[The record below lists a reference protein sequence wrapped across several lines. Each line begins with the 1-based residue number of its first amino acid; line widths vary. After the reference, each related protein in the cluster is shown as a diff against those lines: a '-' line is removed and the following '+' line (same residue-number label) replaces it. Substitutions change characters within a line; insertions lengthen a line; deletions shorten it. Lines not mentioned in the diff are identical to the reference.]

1 MKTEVKIIKENGNP
15 VSAVVPIKK
24 WEDMVK
30 QLETMNDILDA
41 QRISSEIESGE
52 GETFPHD
59 FVKKLVEKKD
69 HPLRLWRKYRCLT
82 LLQLAKMVGVTK
94 SALSMIEN
102 GNSSPSGRLL
112 KLLSVALKCEM
123 EDVYTE
129 ETKQNV
135 KPYKKAESKHMEL
148 GIADKSD
155 D

>member
-1 MKTEVKIIKENGNP
+1 MKTKVEIIKENGKS
-15 VSAVVPIKK
+15 VSVVVPIKK
-24 WEDMVK
+24 WEIMIK

-69 HPLRLWRKYRCLT
+69 HPLRLWRKYRGLT

-102 GNSSPSGRLL
+102 GKSTPSGKLL

-123 EDVYTE
+123 EDVYNDDF
-129 ETKQNV
+129 KQNV
-135 KPYKKAESKHMEL
+135 KTYKKADSIRMEL
-148 GIADKSD
+148 GIADKND